1 MHLQLENIKIG
12 FSDFTIDQI
21 NFSLE
26 KGKLLVLL
34 GPSGSGKTSLIQAI
48 CGIIPVSEGTIKVN
62 DEIINQVPIHKRKI
76 GIVFQDFA
84 LFPHLNVYENIAF
97 GLKIKKYKKSQI
109 KQKVEELLDLIELKG
124 YEKRKVYQ
132 LSGGEKQRVAIARTL
147 ASEPEII
154 LFDEPMS
161 ALDENLRDR
170 LRNTI
175 QRILRYLNLTAIY
188 VTHDQNEAFYL
199 ADYIG
204 IMHQG
209 KMIAFDQA
217 ERLHRFPKN
226 LLTADFLG
234 IPNRLSG
241 TILQKDQHDYK
252 ILVSNHEFNV
262 YSEEE
267 FSLGDKVMILFRSES
282 GFLSSERQTDNSI
295 PVKLKSFQNIASFI
309 DFQLMFNDVEISH
322 RAFRN
327 GCLTDNQKDNLL
339 LNLHKDALCIIKKPL
354 E

>member
-1 MHLQLENIKIG
+1 MHLELENVRIE
-12 FSDFTIDQI
+12 FSDFIIDQI
-21 NFSLE
+21 NFTLE
-26 KGKLLVLL
+26 KGNLLVLL

-48 CGIIPVSEGTIKVN
+48 CGIIPVSEGVIKVN
-62 DEIINQVPIHKRKI
+62 SEIINQVPIHKRKI

-84 LFPHLNVYENIAF
+84 LFPHLNVFENIAF
-97 GLKIKKYKKSQI
+97 GLKIKKYSKSQI
-109 KQKVEELLDLIELKG
+109 KHKVTELLDLIELKG
-124 YEKRKVYQ
+124 YEKRQIYQ

-175 QRILRYLNLTAIY
+175 QKIIRYLNLTAIY

-217 ERLHRFPKN
+217 EQLHRFPKN
-226 LLTADFLG
+226 ILTADFLG

-241 TILQKDQHDYK
+241 KIVQKNEKDY
-252 ILVSNHEFNV
+252 LVTVSDYIFTV
-262 YSEEE
+262 DSEEDHE
-267 FSLGDKVMILFRSES
+267 QGDEVLLLFRSES
-282 GFLSSERQTDNSI
+282 GFLSSETQTKNAI
-295 PVKLKSFQNIASFI
+295 PVKVKSTQMIASFI
-309 DFQLMFNDVEISH
+309 DFQLTFDQYEISH

-327 GCLTDNQKDNLL
+327 GCLIDYEKENLS
-339 LNLHKDALCIIKKPL
+339 LNLHKEALCMIKKP
-354 E
+354 